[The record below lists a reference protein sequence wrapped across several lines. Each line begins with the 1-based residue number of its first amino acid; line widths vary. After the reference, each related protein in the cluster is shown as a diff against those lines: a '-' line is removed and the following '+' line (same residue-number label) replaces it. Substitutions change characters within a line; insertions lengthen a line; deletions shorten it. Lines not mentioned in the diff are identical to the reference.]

1 MSRGDAKPGKVSDTV
16 TRLTPMYRVILHND
30 DTNSQVHVLQALA
43 DVFSMNA
50 PQAIRTLLEAHTTGS
65 ALCDI
70 LPLEQAEFRRDR
82 LQAWSLTGTVE
93 PEV

>member
-1 MSRGDAKPGKVSDTV
+1 
-16 TRLTPMYRVILHND
+16 
-30 DTNSQVHVLQALA
+30 
-43 DVFSMNA
+43 MNA
-50 PQAIRTLLEAHTTGS
+50 PQAIRTMLEAHTTGS